1 MNKLNSKNIVLFG
14 KRVNFNKITK
24 NDLKTLQR
32 WRNSSEVWQYNTQYI
47 LLNMINQKQWY
58 DQNIQ
63 KNSDRIM
70 FMVTNKIGESIGVCG
85 LIHMNP
91 KDKNASVAIMIGEK
105 KYHNKGLGIEI
116 LQLLVNYGFTK
127 IKLHRIEAKIFA
139 YNQISVHLFK
149 KMNFKQEV
157 IMRDSLWR
165 QGKWWDVYTFSL
177 IQSGMPKP
185 YLAGP
190 IKHIIK

>member
-177 IQSGMPKP
+177 IQSGK
-185 YLAGP
+185 
-190 IKHIIK
+190 I

>member
-32 WRNSSEVWQYNTQYI
+32 WRNSSEVWPYNTQYI

-91 KDKNASVAIMIGEK
+91 KDKNASVAIIIGEK

-127 IKLHRIEAKIFA
+127 IKLHRIEAEIFA